1 MAISAEA
8 VRKIAKEYKIES
20 VMTFGGEPLLQLDFI
35 IDVCKRAKEAGI
47 HTAIDT
53 SGATFNNCDINKYDE
68 LIKYVDL
75 FLLDIKHIDD
85 DKCIKL
91 TGKSN
96 KNTISFAEYLNKN
109 NKPVWI
115 RYVLVPG
122 ITDNLNDLEKTKLF
136 IDSLSNVEK
145 VEVLPYHKLGCFFLY
160 RCVFGRLLCRS
171 TVGELGGLFAS
182 VCYDG
187 CAYDYYQCRRERE
200 KGEDR
205 GTADL
210 FVLDLL

>member
-1 MAISAEA
+1 M
-8 VRKIAKEYKIES
+8 
-20 VMTFGGEPLLQLDFI
+20 
-35 IDVCKRAKEAGI
+35 
-47 HTAIDT
+47 
-53 SGATFNNCDINKYDE
+53 
-68 LIKYVDL
+68 IKYVDL
-75 FLLDIKHIDD
+75 FLLDIKHIDE

-145 VEVLPYHKLGCFFLY
+145 VEVLPYHKLGITKYQNLGIIY
-160 RCVFGRLLCRS
+160 PLIDVEVPS
-171 TVGELGGLFAS
+171 SNDIELVKNIFNI
-182 VCYDG
+182 
-187 CAYDYYQCRRERE
+187 
-200 KGEDR
+200 K
-205 GTADL
+205 
-210 FVLDLL
+210 